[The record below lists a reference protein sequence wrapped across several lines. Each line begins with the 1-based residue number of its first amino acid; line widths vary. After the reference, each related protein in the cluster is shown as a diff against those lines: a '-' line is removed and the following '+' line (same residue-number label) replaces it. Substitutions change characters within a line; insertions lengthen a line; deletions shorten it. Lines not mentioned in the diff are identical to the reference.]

1 MRGQTASTVLSLL
14 RVNIGDDPRPSV
26 ADDASMLALLVARQ
40 NELISRYAWD
50 FLEDRWEQ
58 AVAAGQRFVP
68 FPTQTA
74 AAAEQIPLV
83 VGINWDRPVVVEVFY
98 IQYWQ
103 PVLKGITSKE
113 YNFLNPNLG
122 QTQDP
127 IQRWRRASNVD
138 ETGNPDTFEVW
149 PVPVTAQTIRFT
161 GLRNALP
168 VVVPDD
174 VFDIDDQLLV
184 YSVAADVLMMREK
197 PQMTTLRLGQY
208 HQRLQDLVSSYA
220 SSDRECFIG
229 GRPNSSRNLI
239 RTTPLVVVHG

>member
-1 MRGQTASTVLSLL
+1 MRGQTLSSVLALL
-14 RVNIGDDPRPSV
+14 RTHVGDDPRPST
-26 ADDASMLALLVARQ
+26 ADDNSMTSLLVARQ

-50 FLEDRWEQ
+50 FLEERWEQ
-58 AVAAGQRFVP
+58 GLAANQRYSP

-74 AAAEQIPLV
+74 ASAEQHPLT

-113 YNFLNPNLG
+113 YNYLNPNLG

-138 ETGNPDTFEVW
+138 ESGDPDTFEVW
-149 PVPVTAQTIRFT
+149 PVPVTAQTLRFT
-161 GLRNALP
+161 GYRQALA
-168 VVVPDD
+168 VAATTD
-174 VFDIDDQLLV
+174 VFDLDDQLLV
-184 YSVAADVLMMREK
+184 YSVAADVLMQRGQ
-197 PQMTTLRLGQY
+197 PQMAALRLSQY
-208 HQRLQDLVSSYA
+208 KQRLLDLISSYA

-229 GRPNSSRNLI
+229 GRPNSSRNQI